1 MAVCHSDVYGLMLP
15 GYQVNVVT
23 ESGANSAAQSVTGRD
38 AMSHPVTL
46 GRNLGAAADTMA
58 IKGL

>member
-1 MAVCHSDVYGLMLP
+1 MLP
-15 GYQVNVVT
+15 QYQVKVAVESAANAVAESVMG
-23 ESGANSAAQSVTGRD
+23 SGA
-38 AMSHPVTL
+38 MHHPVTL

>member
-1 MAVCHSDVYGLMLP
+1 MLP
-15 GYQVNVVT
+15 GYQVKVAT
-23 ESGANSAAQSVTGRD
+23 ESAANSVAASVMGNEV
-38 AMSHPVTL
+38 MHHPVTL